1 MIKTV
6 NQSKNQTHFK
16 IIFML
21 LRKKSILISIFL
33 IQGVLM
39 STCFAQPSYQS
50 FKFDEDNESTDDLY
64 YFNSDGDKIN
74 DKAAAKFYGT
84 VQRDSINNNKIVQRV
99 FYITGEMKY
108 EANYSN
114 YCEGVLEGPSREWYK
129 NGQQKSKMTYKDCKL
144 DGPLETFWENGSPK
158 RVDLYKSNKLIRG
171 SVFNEK
177 GKKKRYFK
185 YIKIPR
191 LGNSKKGYMQYVR
204 SNFRYPEEAVKNR
217 IQGKV
222 EITFSVDRNGNVKNI
237 KVAKNAHKL
246 LDEEAKRI
254 VESMPPWRI
263 GKIDGEAQEFSFKLP
278 ITFRLPSS

>member
-21 LRKKSILISIFL
+21 QRKTSILITFFL
-33 IQGVLM
+33 IQGIIT
-39 STCFAQPSYQS
+39 STCFAQPSYHS
-50 FKFDEDNESTDDLY
+50 FKFDKDKGSTDDLY

-74 DKAAAKFYGT
+74 DKADAKFYGT

-114 YCEGVLEGPSREWYK
+114 YCEGVLEGPSGEWYK

-144 DGPLETFWENGSPK
+144 DGPIETFWENGNPK

-217 IQGKV
+217 IQGRV
-222 EITFSVDRNGNVKNI
+222 EITFSVDRNGNVKDI

-254 VESMPPWRI
+254 VKSMPSWKI

-278 ITFRLPSS
+278 ITFRLPKS